1 MDESGEGPYHRA
13 MTRDQYSE
21 LVAFLG
27 RKFDAIDNEFEE
39 TRRHATVLFE
49 QSRAELRTFA
59 EGTNARFE
67 KVDARFREVD
77 ERFREVDER
86 LGSLDRR
93 MSSLD
98 DSVRGALT
106 DHEARIRALE
116 P

>member
-1 MDESGEGPYHRA
+1 
-13 MTRDQYSE
+13 MTSDQYSE

-77 ERFREVDER
+77 ERFQEVDER